1 MTEEE
6 LIQLVKQ
13 IRRASGCMVDL
24 DGLLG
29 KFEASVNNPAASE
42 WIFVPGSAGRLL
54 DAEEV
59 VAKGEP
65 KAKAEG

>member
-13 IRRASGCMVDL
+13 IRKASGCMVDL
-24 DGLLG
+24 GGLLG

-42 WIFVPGSAGRLL
+42 WIFVPNAGRLL

-59 VAKGEP
+59 VAKAQP
-65 KAKAEG
+65 KSKPAG